1 MAHPFQPFVQRPP
14 AQPSPIRDRDTSE
27 SLFELDLKSFLC
39 VYDILRGRPQ
49 IKENA
54 VKLIRLER
62 VGGP

>member
-1 MAHPFQPFVQRPP
+1 MWLIHSSHLSKDP
-14 AQPSPIRDRDTSE
+14 QPSPIRDRDTSE